1 MCKFGERTIKGKGK
15 NNRLSKFSSTGEII
29 DPHGPS
35 LGQHTKEIFSNLLN
49 LSDVEISQLQKNGVI

>member
-1 MCKFGERTIKGKGK
+1 MCKFGEVGKSVKLPGIIIK
-15 NNRLSKFSSTGEII
+15 LSESPGEII